1 MSEEKI
7 IIKQSTPVYGT
18 LGIIFG
24 FMGIFILSPLFSPLA
39 LILGSLACLQKEYTA
54 GILSIAF
61 AILGVITSPI
71 LMTLLKMPNIIIYQ
85 NQGVFL

>member
-24 FMGIFILSPLFSPLA
+24 FIGIFILSPLFSPLA

-54 GILSIAF
+54 GILSIVF
-61 AILGVITSPI
+61 AILE
-71 LMTLLKMPNIIIYQ
+71 IIPTII
-85 NQGVFL
+85 FIST

>member
-24 FMGIFILSPLFSPLA
+24 FIGIFILSPLFSPSSVDTWFFGMSSKGIHSWHPKYRIRNFRNHHLA
-39 LILGSLACLQKEYTA
+39 HSDGT
-54 GILSIAF
+54 
-61 AILGVITSPI
+61 T
-71 LMTLLKMPNIIIYQ
+71 
-85 NQGVFL
+85 

>member
-24 FMGIFILSPLFSPLA
+24 FIGIFILSPLLASA
-39 LILGSLACLQKEYTA
+39 LILVLWHVSKRNIQLA
-54 GILSIAF
+54 S
-61 AILGVITSPI
+61 
-71 LMTLLKMPNIIIYQ
+71 
-85 NQGVFL
+85 